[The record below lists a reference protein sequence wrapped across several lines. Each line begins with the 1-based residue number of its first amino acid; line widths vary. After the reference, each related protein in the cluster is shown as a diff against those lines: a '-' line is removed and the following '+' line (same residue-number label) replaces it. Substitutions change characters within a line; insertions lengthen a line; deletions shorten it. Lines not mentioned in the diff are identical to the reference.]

1 MFVIVLFDSLVFRI
15 RFVLFL
21 GVHIMLCLGFQLC
34 DFISWCG
41 CCCLVVSFCCVSY
54 IYFGFLMLV
63 SNARLNVLRV
73 APGGN

>member
-34 DFISWCG
+34 DLISWCG
-41 CCCLVVSFCCVSY
+41 CCCLVVSCVVCHLL
-54 IYFGFLMLV
+54 FGFQMLV